1 MALTKID
8 DRGLKT
14 PIDLLD
20 SEKIRLGTGNDLEI
34 YHIADSYSYIQ
45 DSFGNLRIDS
55 DIIELR
61 SKTGYEK
68 YFKGTVN
75 GAVELYYDNSK
86 KFETTSWGTQVTG
99 NFVTTGLI
107 DLSDGN
113 GTSTSTIAL
122 GDDDDLKLYHDGSH
136 SYIKDAGTGNLIIQT
151 NMLGIQAANGLE
163 DIAKFSQDG
172 AVELYH
178 DNSKKFETFSGGI
191 SVTGNVNADGF
202 HVGDTEKYVCG
213 DGNDLEIK
221 HASGDNYIWGTTNC
235 AIAIGTN
242 ATSRWV
248 FDYDGMLRPSA
259 DSVYDLGTDSNRV
272 RNLYADSVITTADT
286 GYKYSTVTSPN
297 NTNIPYNTWTTIST
311 NYGWSLPS
319 AGTYLLSSSM
329 RVRLWDVTGLIQAR
343 LYDNTNSSAVSDSV
357 RMMWE
362 QQSDTLKINVQ
373 ITLQWVHTCTGAVDI
388 YQQFNTTENSSA
400 SSIQNDANGAN
411 NVYWQR
417 IG

>member
-1 MALTKID
+1 
-8 DRGLKT
+8 
-14 PIDLLD
+14 
-20 SEKIRLGTGNDLEI
+20 
-34 YHIADSYSYIQ
+34 
-45 DSFGNLRIDS
+45 
-55 DIIELR
+55 
-61 SKTGYEK
+61 
-68 YFKGTVN
+68 
-75 GAVELYYDNSK
+75 
-86 KFETTSWGTQVTG
+86 
-99 NFVTTGLI
+99 
-107 DLSDGN
+107 
-113 GTSTSTIAL
+113 
-122 GDDDDLKLYHDGSH
+122 
-136 SYIKDAGTGNLIIQT
+136 
-151 NMLGIQAANGLE
+151 MLGIQAANGLE

-259 DSVYDLGTDSNRV
+259 DSVYDLGTNSNRV